1 MALLNVEKSPRLDS
15 SPKVEVLAGID
26 GAGAPKVGSEPKPP
40 GFGEVEAVVVVVM
53 VEKIDESN
61 KD

>member
-26 GAGAPKVGSEPKPP
+26 GAGVAPT